1 MLRKG
6 EKVVGVMAVIVLG
19 SINADLIA
27 TVHHRPI
34 GGETVIAS
42 GLTVAPGGKGANQAL
57 AARRMGAEVTL
68 LGAVGRDGFAE
79 EALHLLREAGVDLSS
94 VAEVEGVATGVAMIL
109 LDANGE
115 NSITVVPGA
124 NATLA
129 QPQLERLEALLTPR
143 DTLVMQLEI
152 PLQVVR
158 AAVALAKTKGARVLL
173 DPAPAP
179 DMIPS
184 DLIAVDVFMPNRH
197 EAEQILGVPIE
208 SVEQAHKAARRLRD
222 AGAGIAVVKLGAE
235 GAVWADAEGVH
246 EQPAMPV
253 QTLDTTGAG
262 DAFAGACAAFLDR
275 GMPFAEAIERA
286 ARVAAHS
293 TTRLG
298 AQPSYPTLAEV
309 EA

>member
-1 MLRKG
+1 
-6 EKVVGVMAVIVLG
+6 MAVIVLG

-57 AARRMGAEVTL
+57 AARRMGAEVAL

-79 EALHLLREAGVDLSS
+79 QALSLLREAGVDLSN

-109 LDANGE
+109 LDAHGE
-115 NSITVVPGA
+115 NSIAVVPGA
-124 NATLA
+124 NATLT

-143 DTLVMQLEI
+143 DTLVVQLEI
-152 PLQVVR
+152 PLQLVR
-158 AAVALAKTKGARVLL
+158 EAVALAKAKGARVLV

-179 DMIPS
+179 DRLPS

-197 EAEQILGVPIE
+197 EAEQILGVTIE
-208 SVEQAHKAARRLRD
+208 NVEQAQEAARRLRE

-235 GAVWADAEGVH
+235 GAVWADAEGRYD
-246 EQPAMPV
+246 QPAILV
-253 QTLDTTGAG
+253 QTVDTTGAG
-262 DAFAGACAAFLDR
+262 DAFAGACAAFLDQ
-275 GMPFAEAIERA
+275 GLPFADAIEQA
-286 ARVAAHS
+286 ARVAALS
-293 TTRLG
+293 TIRLG

-309 EA
+309 EVWRAGGSKPA